1 MGDVADLVLLAACVM
16 FAISGYRQGF
26 VVGVLS
32 FVGFLGGGVVG
43 AHFAPSLHSAL
54 GLTLNP
60 ALFGVLVVFV
70 FATAGQLLATTAGM
84 ALRRRLTW
92 RSARTADSAGGAVV
106 SVVSVLLVAWLIGTA
121 VAHSSLTALARQ
133 VRHSVVLGAVDDVM
147 PDAARTWF
155 SSFRRLLD
163 QNGFPQV
170 FGAIGPERI
179 VPVPAPDPA
188 VLNSRAVQLARGS
201 IVKVL
206 GVARSCQRQLEGS
219 GFVYAP
225 QRVMTNAHVVAGVRS
240 PTVQV
245 GDAAAE
251 LDARVVLYDP
261 RRDVAVLYVPGL
273 GRAPLRLGGQATRG
287 QSAVVAG
294 YPENGPFRAG
304 AARVRGVQEAR
315 GPDIYQRSQVTR
327 EIYAVYSSVRPGNS
341 GGPLL
346 APDGSVY
353 GVVFAA
359 AVDDPT
365 TGYALTAREVAP
377 DAAAGAAATRRVSTE
392 GCD

>member
-1 MGDVADLVLLAACVM
+1 MLDIVLLVACVV
-16 FAISGYRQGF
+16 FAVSGYRQGF
-26 VVGVLS
+26 VVGILS

-43 AHFAPSLHSAL
+43 AHFAPALHSAL
-54 GLTLNP
+54 GLTINP

-70 FATAGQLLATTAGM
+70 FASIGQLLATAVGM
-84 ALRRRLTW
+84 AARRRLTW

-121 VAHSSLTALARQ
+121 LAHSSLTTLARQ
-133 VRHSVVLGAVDDVM
+133 VRHSAVLGALDDVM
-147 PDAARTWF
+147 PDGARTWF

-179 VPVPAPDPA
+179 VAVPAPDPA
-188 VLNSRAVQLARGS
+188 VLNSRAVRTARGA
-201 IVKVL
+201 IGKVV
-206 GVARSCQRQLEGS
+206 GVAHSCQRQLEGS

-225 QRVMTNAHVVAGVRS
+225 QHVMTNAHVVAGVRS
-240 PTVQV
+240 PTVQI
-245 GDAAAE
+245 GDGGEE
-251 LDARVVLYDP
+251 LDARVVVYDP

-273 GRAPLRLGGQATRG
+273 APAPLRFAGAASRG

-294 YPENGPFRAG
+294 YPENGPFHAG
-304 AARVRGVQEAR
+304 AGRVRGVQEAR
-315 GPDIYQRSQVTR
+315 GPDIYQRTQVTR
-327 EIYAVYSSVRPGNS
+327 EIYAVYASVRPGNS

-346 APDGSVY
+346 APDGAVY

-377 DAAAGAAATRRVSTE
+377 DAAAGVNATHRVSTQ

>member
-1 MGDVADLVLLAACVM
+1 MLDIVLLVACVV
-16 FAISGYRQGF
+16 FAVSGYRQGF
-26 VVGVLS
+26 LVGILS

-43 AHFAPSLHSAL
+43 AHFAPALHSAL
-54 GLTLNP
+54 GLTINP

-70 FATAGQLLATTAGM
+70 FASIGQLLATAVGM
-84 ALRRRLTW
+84 AARRRLTW

-121 VAHSSLTALARQ
+121 LAHSSLTTLARQ
-133 VRHSVVLGAVDDVM
+133 VRHSAVLGALDDVM
-147 PDAARTWF
+147 PDGARTWF

-179 VPVPAPDPA
+179 VAVPAPDPA
-188 VLNSRAVQLARGS
+188 VLNSRAVRTARGA
-201 IVKVL
+201 IVKVV
-206 GVARSCQRQLEGS
+206 GVAHSCQRQLEGS

-225 QRVMTNAHVVAGVRS
+225 QHVMTNAHVVAGVRS
-240 PTVQV
+240 PTVQI
-245 GDAAAE
+245 GDGGEE
-251 LDARVVLYDP
+251 LDARVVVYDP

-273 GRAPLRLGGQATRG
+273 APAPLRFAGAASRG

-294 YPENGPFRAG
+294 YPENGPFHAG

-327 EIYAVYSSVRPGNS
+327 EIYAVYASVRPGNS

-346 APDGSVY
+346 APDGAVY

-377 DAAAGAAATRRVSTE
+377 DAAAGVNATHGVSTQ